1 MNKTARIEFVMTEED
16 AAKLKEYARMVR
28 LPVSRL
34 IRMILQ
40 GYRPKEGPGE
50 EFYKDLL
57 NKLWEEV
64 SKMQLT
70 AEVIRDPDIKKILRD
85 TSENILKLTID
96 IQRKYLLPDKS
107 NIKII

>member
-50 EFYKDLL
+50 EFYKDL

-85 TSENILKLTID
+85 TYENILKLTID
-96 IQRKYLLPDKS
+96 IERKYLLPDKS
-107 NIKII
+107 KLKII

>member
-1 MNKTARIEFVMTEED
+1 MNKTARIEFIMTEED
-16 AAKLKEYARMVR
+16 AAKLKEYAGMTK

-34 IRMILQ
+34 IRMVLQ
-40 GYRPKEGPGE
+40 GYRPKEAPGM
-50 EFYKDLL
+50 EFYNDL

-70 AEVIRDPDIKKILRD
+70 AELIRDPDIKKILRD
-85 TSENILKLTID
+85 TSENILKLTTD
-96 IQRKYLLPDKS
+96 IQRKYLLPDNS

>member
-40 GYRPKEGPGE
+40 GYRPKEAPG
-50 EFYKDLL
+50 
-57 NKLWEEV
+57 EEV

-96 IQRKYLLPDKS
+96 IERKYLLPDKS
-107 NIKII
+107 KLKII